1 MNFFDNLDP
10 LWKAIITAIVW
21 VGGIF
26 LLVGHF
32 SAAKDKKPDP
42 HYTKCLELEIGKDKC
57 NQIFNEKND

>member
-10 LWKAIITAIVW
+10 FWKAIITTAML

-26 LLVGHF
+26 LLGHLF
-32 SAAKDKKPDP
+32 GLKDKKPDP